1 MFSIVLVLLLVML
14 VSQAPSTL
22 LTLYIFV
29 HIIGPSDGRD
39 SAKIILATLSAYN
52 WYIRKN
58 DPTG

>member
-14 VSQAPSTL
+14 VSQASRTL

-29 HIIGPSDGRD
+29 HIIGSSEGRD
-39 SAKIILATLSAYN
+39 PAKIIPATLSAYN